1 MTRPD
6 GRDRDANALCVMTPG
21 NGEVVRLIAST

>member
-6 GRDRDANALCVMTPG
+6 GRDQDANALSVMTPC